1 MSKNRLIIFVKNA
14 IEGEVKT
21 RLASSLG
28 DEKALDVYQKL
39 LKITARETS
48 NVNAEK
54 LVSYSKH
61 VEESDDFDKK
71 TYEKSVQKKG
81 DLGEKMK
88 HAFKSGFEERF
99 SRIVLI
105 GSDCPEIS
113 QSLIDKAFKEL
124 AEADSV
130 IGPSDDGGYYL
141 IGLSRFIPEIFDDV
155 EWSTSSVFSSTI
167 TALDGM
173 GATYSVLKK
182 LNDIDTESDL
192 NASNLII

>member
-1 MSKNRLIIFVKNA
+1 MAKNRLIIFVKNP

-28 DEKALDVYQKL
+28 EKKALNIYQKL
-39 LKITARETS
+39 LKITAREAA

-54 LVSYSKH
+54 LVSYSKF
-61 VEESDDFDKK
+61 VEESDVFGENIF
-71 TYEKSVQKKG
+71 EKSVQKKG
-81 DLGEKMK
+81 NLGEKMK
-88 HAFKSGFEERF
+88 HAFRSGFNDGF
-99 SRIVLI
+99 GRIVLI

-113 QSLIDKAFKEL
+113 KHLIEEAFKEL
-124 AEADSV
+124 SETDSV

-167 TALDGM
+167 TALDNL
-173 GATYSVLKK
+173 GATYRLLEK

-192 NASNLII
+192 NASHLLK

>member
-1 MSKNRLIIFVKNA
+1 MSRNRLIIFVKNP

-39 LKITARETS
+39 LKITARKTA

-54 LVSYSKH
+54 LVSYSKF
-61 VEESDDFDKK
+61 VEESDNFDKNIF
-71 TYEKSVQKKG
+71 EKSVQSKG

-88 HAFKSGFEERF
+88 HAFRSGFEEGF
-99 SRIVLI
+99 NRIVLI

-113 QSLIDKAFKEL
+113 KGLIDEAFEEL
-124 AEADSV
+124 SEADSV

-141 IGLSRFIPEIFDDV
+141 IGLSRFIPQIFDDV

-173 GATYSVLKK
+173 DATYCVLKK

-192 NASNLII
+192 NASDLFI

>member
-1 MSKNRLIIFVKNA
+1 MRKNRLIIFVKNP

-39 LKITARETS
+39 LKITARETA

-54 LVSYSKH
+54 LVSYSKF
-61 VEESDDFDKK
+61 VEESDNFDKNIF
-71 TYEKSVQKKG
+71 EKSVQRKG

-88 HAFKSGFEERF
+88 HAFRSGFDDGF
-99 SRIVLI
+99 NRIVLI

-124 AEADSV
+124 AEVDSV

-141 IGLSRFIPEIFDDV
+141 IGLSRFIPKIFDDV
-155 EWSTSSVFSSTI
+155 EWSTSSVFSSTT
-167 TALDGM
+167 TALDDF
-173 GATYSVLKK
+173 GATYRVLKK

-192 NASNLII
+192 DSSNLII

>member
-1 MSKNRLIIFVKNA
+1 MTRNRLIIFVKNP

-39 LKITARETS
+39 LKITARETA

-54 LVSYSKH
+54 LVSYSKF
-61 VEESDDFDKK
+61 VEERDNFDKNIF
-71 TYEKSVQKKG
+71 EKSVQRKG

-88 HAFKSGFEERF
+88 HAFRYGFDDGF
-99 SRIVLI
+99 NRIVLI

-124 AEADSV
+124 SEADSV

-141 IGLSRFIPEIFDDV
+141 IGLSRFIPQIFDDV

-167 TALDGM
+167 TALEDI
-173 GATYSVLKK
+173 GATYHILKK

-192 NASNLII
+192 NASNLLI

>member
-14 IEGEVKT
+14 IVGEVKT
-21 RLASSLG
+21 RLASTLG
-28 DEKALDVYQKL
+28 NEKALEVYQKL

-54 LVSYSKH
+54 LVSYSKF
-61 VEESDDFDKK
+61 VEENDDFAKNI
-71 TYEKSVQKKG
+71 YEKSVQKKG

-88 HAFKSGFEERF
+88 QAFRSGFETGF

-113 QSLIDKAFKEL
+113 QNLINEAFNEL

-155 EWSTSSVFSSTI
+155 EWSTSSVFTSTI
-167 TALDGM
+167 TALDEV
-173 GATYSVLKK
+173 GATYRILKK

-192 NASNLII
+192 NASDLLV

>member
-1 MSKNRLIIFVKNA
+1 MIIFVKNP

-28 DEKALDVYQKL
+28 DEKALEVYQQL
-39 LKITARETS
+39 LKITAGVAED
-48 NVNAEK
+48 VNAEK
-54 LVSYSKH
+54 LVSYSKY
-61 VEESDDFDKK
+61 VEESDDFDE
-71 TYEKSVQKKG
+71 TIFDKSVQKKG

-88 HAFKSGFEERF
+88 HAFRDGFDEGF
-99 SRIVLI
+99 NRIVLI
-105 GSDCPEIS
+105 GSDCPEIT
-113 QSLIDKAFKEL
+113 QSLIDEAFIEL
-124 AEADSV
+124 SEADSV

-167 TALDGM
+167 KALDDLE
-173 GATYSVLKK
+173 ATYHVLKK

-192 NASNLII
+192 NASDLLT